1 MNQELEAVR
10 QKKHAMVSA
19 LENHS
24 YTNEEGRSQLEAGIQ
39 ACIKEE
45 EAIKEKYDVQKQ
57 EEKRV
62 QEEARKDFNVHNMTV
77 NEEKVMQAHYRKVIE
92 LERKMRKADEVIK
105 KYEENPNEKDRHDYT
120 VALNT
125 KATLSSA
132 LADLKRLN
140 PQEIIVDAKRKKQ
153 AYLEAKKRYEQLSSI
168 QKLKLKVQGQTL
180 PEWNKLEENANIT
193 AYDIDALYQ
202 DEGKAR

>member
-10 QKKHAMVSA
+10 QKKRAMMNA

-24 YTNEEGRSQLEAGIQ
+24 YTNEEGRAQLEAGIQ

-45 EAIKEKYDVQKQ
+45 EAIKERYGVQKQ
-57 EEKRV
+57 EER
-62 QEEARKDFNVHNMTV
+62 QAQAEAEKDFNVYNMTV

-105 KYEENPNEKDRHDYT
+105 KYEANPNEKDRHDYT
-120 VALNT
+120 VALNN
-125 KATLSSA
+125 KATLSS
-132 LADLKRLN
+132 LLTDLKRLN

-153 AYLEAKKRYEQLSSI
+153 AYLEAKKRYEQLSSV
-168 QKLKLKVQGQTL
+168 QKLKLKVQGQVL
-180 PEWNKLEENANIT
+180 PEWNKVEENANIT

>member
-10 QKKHAMVSA
+10 QKKHAMMSA

-24 YTNEEGRSQLEAGIQ
+24 YTNEEGRAQLEAGIQ

-57 EEKRV
+57 EEKQV

>member
-10 QKKHAMVSA
+10 QKKHAMMSA
-19 LENHS
+19 VENHR
-24 YTNEEGRSQLEAGIQ
+24 YTNDEGRAQLEAGIQ

-57 EEKRV
+57 EEKQV

-202 DEGKAR
+202 EEGKAR

>member
-10 QKKHAMVSA
+10 QKKRAMMNA

-24 YTNEEGRSQLEAGIQ
+24 YTNEEGRAQLEAGIQ

-45 EAIKEKYDVQKQ
+45 EAIKERYGVQKQ
-57 EEKRV
+57 EER
-62 QEEARKDFNVHNMTV
+62 QAQAEAKKDFNVHNMTV

-105 KYEENPNEKDRHDYT
+105 KYEANPNEKDRHDYT
-120 VALNT
+120 VALNN
-125 KATLSSA
+125 KATLSS
-132 LADLKRLN
+132 LLTDLKRLN

-153 AYLEAKKRYEQLSSI
+153 AYLEAKKRYEQLSSV
-168 QKLKLKVQGQTL
+168 QKLKLKVQGQVL
-180 PEWNKLEENANIT
+180 PEWNKVEENANIT